1 MRMGSDHNHIPKGA
15 GEGHL
20 RVLSIS
26 FVLIFVF
33 MVVEVIGGIVTQS
46 LALLSDAGHMVT
58 DAIGLAMAIA
68 AIRIG
73 LRTAQSRGRTYGL
86 RRLEVL
92 AALANAL
99 MVFGVAAY
107 VLWEALKRLRDPVE
121 VGSSMMLI
129 IAILGLIV
137 NIIAMKLLRESSKE
151 SINVE
156 GAYLE
161 VWADTIGSLGVIF
174 AAVVIRFTG
183 WQVVDP
189 LIGVGIA
196 IFIVPRAWRLGRK
209 AVKIL
214 LQIAPDH
221 IDVDDVRSSLEGIED
236 VTGIH
241 KLHIW
246 TISTGEN
253 VVSAHITVT
262 PEGDHHEVLDIAADV
277 LETKYGITNT
287 TVQVE
292 PPDHTVCTD
301 DD

>member
-1 MRMGSDHNHIPKGA
+1 MGSDHNHVPEGA
-15 GEGHL
+15 GETHL
-20 RVLSIS
+20 RLLTIS
-26 FVLIFVF
+26 FVLITVF
-33 MVVEVIGGIVTQS
+33 MFAEVVGGIVTGS

-73 LRTAQSRGRTYGL
+73 LRKVQTRGRTYGL
-86 RRLEVL
+86 RRLEVV
-92 AALANAL
+92 AALANAF

-121 VGSSMMLI
+121 VGSGVMLV
-129 IAILGLIV
+129 IAVIGLIV
-137 NIIAMKLLRESSKE
+137 NVIAMRLLRDSSEE

-161 VWADTIGSLGVIF
+161 VWADTIGSIGVIF
-174 AAVVIRFTG
+174 AAVAIRITG
-183 WQVVDP
+183 WQIIDP

-196 IFIVPRAWRLGRK
+196 IFIVPRAWRLGGK
-209 AVKIL
+209 AMKIL

-221 IDVDDVRSSLEGIED
+221 IDVEEVRSSLADIET

-246 TISTGEN
+246 TVSTGEN
-253 VVSAHITVT
+253 VASAHITVA
-262 PEGDHHEVLDIAADV
+262 PDSDQHEVLDSAAEM

-292 PPDHTVCTD
+292 PPDHTVCAED
-301 DD
+301 E

>member
-1 MRMGSDHNHIPKGA
+1 MGSDHSHIPKDA
-15 GEGHL
+15 GETHL
-20 RVLSIS
+20 RLLGIS
-26 FVLIFVF
+26 FVLISVF
-33 MVVEVIGGIVTQS
+33 MIAEVVGGIMTQS

-73 LRTAQSRGRTYGL
+73 LRTAQKRGRTYGL
-86 RRLEVL
+86 RRLEVV

-121 VGSSMMLI
+121 VGSGVMLV
-129 IAILGLIV
+129 IAVLGLIV
-137 NIIAMKLLRESSKE
+137 NIIAMRLLRESSAE

-161 VWADTIGSLGVIF
+161 VWADTIGSIGVIV
-174 AAVVIRFTG
+174 AAVVIRVTG
-183 WQVVDP
+183 WQIIDP

-196 IFIVPRAWRLGRK
+196 VFIVPRAWRLGRK
-209 AVKIL
+209 AMKIL

-221 IDVDDVRSSLEGIED
+221 IDVDEVRSSLADIET

-246 TISTGEN
+246 TVSTGEN
-253 VVSAHITVT
+253 VASAHITVT
-262 PEGDHHEVLDIAADV
+262 TGGNHHEVLDTAAEM

-292 PPDHTVCTD
+292 PPDHTVCAED
-301 DD
+301 E

>member
-33 MVVEVIGGIVTQS
+33 MVAEVIGGIVTQS

-92 AALANAL
+92 AALANAV

-137 NIIAMKLLRESSKE
+137 NIIAMKLLRESSQE

-161 VWADTIGSLGVIF
+161 VWADTIGSVGVIF

-292 PPDHTVCTD
+292 PPDHTVCTED
-301 DD
+301 D